1 MLDRIQSFFNDIIQA
16 EVADAA
22 PDTHAH
28 GIRLATAA
36 LLIEMA
42 RADFDASDQE
52 RLLAG
57 DLIAGRFGLTQ
68 SELDELMSLA
78 ELEVREA
85 ASLYEF
91 TRLIDKRLSYEEKQ
105 EVVGMLWE
113 MAYADGVLDKYEE
126 HLVRKLTDL
135 LHIPHQQMMRLKHAV
150 RERLG
155 IEEF

>member
-16 EVADAA
+16 EVDDST

-57 DLIAGRFGLTQ
+57 DMLASRFDLSQ

-91 TRLIDKRLSYEEKQ
+91 TRLIDGQLSFEEKQ
-105 EVVGMLWE
+105 EIVGMLWE

-126 HLVRKLTDL
+126 HLVRKLTEL
-135 LHIPHQQMMRLKHAV
+135 LHIPHKQMIRIKHRV
-150 RERLG
+150 LERLG
-155 IEEF
+155 IEG

>member
-16 EVADAA
+16 EVDSGTPDA
-22 PDTHAH
+22 HAH

-52 RLLAG
+52 RLLAR
-57 DLIAGRFGLTQ
+57 DMLAGRFDLSR
-68 SELDELMSLA
+68 SEIDELMSLA

-91 TRLIDKRLSYEEKQ
+91 TRLIDKQLSFEEKQ
-105 EVVGMLWE
+105 EIVGMLWE

-126 HLVRKLTDL
+126 GLVRKLTDL
-135 LHIPHQQMMRLKHAV
+135 LHIPHQQMIRIKHEV
-150 RERLG
+150 LERLG
-155 IEEF
+155 IGE

>member
-16 EVADAA
+16 EVDAGT
-22 PDTHAH
+22 PDAHAH

-52 RLLAG
+52 RLLAR
-57 DLIAGRFGLTQ
+57 DMIAGRFDLSR
-68 SELDELMSLA
+68 SEIDELMALA

-85 ASLYEF
+85 ASLHEF
-91 TRLIDKRLSYEEKQ
+91 TRLIDKQLSFEEKQ
-105 EVVGMLWE
+105 EIVGMLWE

-126 HLVRKLTDL
+126 GLVRKLTDL
-135 LHIPHQQMMRLKHAV
+135 LHIPHQQMIRIKHAV
-150 RERLG
+150 LERLEIG
-155 IEEF
+155 E